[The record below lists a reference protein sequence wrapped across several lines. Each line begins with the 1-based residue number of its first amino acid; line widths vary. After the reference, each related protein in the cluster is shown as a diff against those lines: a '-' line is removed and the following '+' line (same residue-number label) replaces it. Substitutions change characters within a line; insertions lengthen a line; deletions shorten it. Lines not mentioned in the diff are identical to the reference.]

1 MDKHGTKWT
10 REETILAYDLYCR
23 TPFAKIHK
31 ANKEIIEL
39 ANLIGRTPS
48 SVGLKMANLAHFDPE
63 IKARN
68 LRGMSNASKL
78 DKIIFEEFHNDW
90 EELSYKAQLIKA
102 DFIGTTIN
110 KLNKEFT
117 IDIESL
123 PEGSDVS
130 IETKRRVGQ
139 YFFRTAVLAAYGNSC
154 CITGLRAPEL
164 LVASHIKPWKDSN
177 EKTERT
183 NPKNGLCLNALHDK
197 AFDRGFITLDNDYKI
212 IVSER
217 LKEFPMDLK
226 TKDWLVSYDK
236 KTIVLPDKF
245 LPDKEFIQ
253 YHNDVVFRH

>member
-1 MDKHGTKWT
+1 
-10 REETILAYDLYCR
+10 
-23 TPFAKIHK
+23 
-31 ANKEIIEL
+31 
-39 ANLIGRTPS
+39 
-48 SVGLKMANLAHFDPE
+48 MANLAHFDPE

-123 PEGSDVS
+123 PEGSDVA

-164 LVASHIKPWKDSN
+164 LVASHIKPWKDSD